1 MKRIAIYIDSRYNQG
16 GTYQYTKSLIYALN
30 SLSGKN
36 FSLSLLYT
44 DQSWETYLNSF
55 TDADCIKINKSP
67 FLNRL
72 YQFFISLGL
81 FRIVKFL
88 AGKLDGEIKLI
99 NKLNFDS
106 VIFPAGDTIAILVNT
121 GVIGAIHD
129 LMHRY
134 ERRFK
139 ESGGFFR
146 YRFRENYYK
155 QILLSAK
162 AAVVDSELGKKHVEE
177 SYKKIN
183 AKIFILPYIAP
194 DYIYLPTSGNEPVL
208 KDPPDYSNY
217 LFYPAQFWPHK
228 NHSNLLKAI
237 KILKDKGIYVN
248 LILSGSKNR
257 EYSNLIKYVKENQLT
272 DRVKFKG
279 YIPDSELILLYKNAL
294 ALVMPT
300 YYGPTNIPPI
310 EAILL
315 GCPPIVSNIYGMPEQ
330 FENAALY
337 FNPDDPFEIA
347 ERIELV
353 LLNSDYRIKLVEKGE
368 FIKSKFSQ
376 ERFCKDINRMLE
388 VIFENKL

>member
-1 MKRIAIYIDSRYNQG
+1 
-16 GTYQYTKSLIYALN
+16 LN
-30 SLSGKN
+30 AE
-36 FSLSLLYT
+36 
-44 DQSWETYLNSF
+44 D
-55 TDADCIKINKSP
+55 
-67 FLNRL
+67 FL
-72 YQFFISLGL
+72 
-81 FRIVKFL
+81 
-88 AGKLDGEIKLI
+88 
-99 NKLNFDS
+99 
-106 VIFPAGDTIAILVNT
+106 
-121 GVIGAIHD
+121 
-129 LMHRY
+129 
-134 ERRFK
+134 
-139 ESGGFFR
+139 
-146 YRFRENYYK
+146 
-155 QILLSAK
+155 
-162 AAVVDSELGKKHVEE
+162 
-177 SYKKIN
+177 
-183 AKIFILPYIAP
+183 
-194 DYIYLPTSGNEPVL
+194 
-208 KDPPDYSNY
+208 
-217 LFYPAQFWPHK
+217 
-228 NHSNLLKAI
+228 
-237 KILKDKGIYVN
+237 
-248 LILSGSKNR
+248 
-257 EYSNLIKYVKENQLT
+257 KYVKENQLT